1 MQSNT
6 GTITDE
12 HIRASLM
19 SAIEDKI
26 RRKIK
31 EQTALCHDEI
41 EILSQTQR
49 ELNQGKSKLD
59 SMFDNIEK
67 EKVCRFSIE
76 FLLFTNSFGSNYNK
90 YVLMTGTRQV
100 GRKITH
106 VIDSLR
112 KNQLYRSS
120 VVLGINVRSKNLSRK
135 VT

>member
-1 MQSNT
+1 MQNNT

-26 RRKIK
+26 RRKIN

-59 SMFDNIEK
+59 SMFDSIEK
-67 EKVCRFSIE
+67 EKVCHFS
-76 FLLFTNSFGSNYNK
+76 
-90 YVLMTGTRQV
+90 
-100 GRKITH
+100 
-106 VIDSLR
+106 
-112 KNQLYRSS
+112 
-120 VVLGINVRSKNLSRK
+120 
-135 VT
+135 